1 MAAAGVEG
9 PALSVDSF
17 LHVCPL
23 LIVQLDADVC
33 ADGRVD
39 DDSTH
44 HSDDHDDEMPSWLS
58 STAAG
63 MYLRFLVHLTY
74 CLF

>member
-1 MAAAGVEG
+1 LAAAGVEG

-23 LIVQLDADVC
+23 LIVQLDAADVC

-58 STAAG
+58 STASG
-63 MYLRFLVHLTY
+63 MYLRFWVHLY